1 MAKIDKIEELQNL
14 LKEDQNNH
22 QARRQLA
29 VLLTDCGFSQEAL
42 KNLLYLSKNKR
53 GRQRNFLQFGYSL
66 RKTQKPP
73 KSQGKL

>member
-42 KNLLYLSKNKR
+42 KFALPFKNKR